1 MMSLSNIHLMNRLY
15 AFAWKTS
22 PSITSLPAKL
32 EAVTSS
38 GNEVVY
44 RLAEGTVLGDG
55 LVFEDGTISGVATGP
70 VTVTVQAFDGVTT
83 LTRSFCVNVNET

>member
-15 AFAWKTS
+15 AFAWKT
-22 PSITSLPAKL
+22 PPNITSLPAKL

-44 RLAEGTVLGDG
+44 RLAEGTNLGDG
-55 LVFEDGTISGVATGP
+55 LVFENGTLSGSTPGP

-83 LTRSFCVNVNET
+83 LTRAFCVNMNET